1 MRISDWSSDVCSSD
15 LFRIDHHGR
24 TQLAAVEAAGLV
36 DPHPLEAELLHPR
49 LQVVAQPDRPFG
61 LAAAALVTR
70 RTLVHA
76 AEDVTAAKGFRVT
89 LGGHFGV
96 LARHGLFRGFPHN
109 LLLSFLLLV
118 ASGCRHHFSAG
129 LLEFLPPFP

>member
-49 LQVVAQPDRPFG
+49 LQVVAQPDRPLG

-70 RTLVHA
+70 RTFVHA
-76 AEDVTAAKGFRVT
+76 AEDVTAKKGFRVH
-89 LGGHFGV
+89 LGGHFG
-96 LARHGLFRGFPHN
+96 ARARPGLFPGSPPH
-109 LLLSFLLLV
+109 LLLSFLLL
-118 ASGCRHHFSAG
+118 ASFGSR
-129 LLEFLPPFP
+129 LLCPEH